1 MLFFLT
7 CFSKII
13 IAAIKDEGEGA
24 MTPETYDVLSK
35 LSGTAVSNIDFRGSF
50 AMIGF
55 SGDDKPSFVKQVSDP
70 LLF

>member
-13 IAAIKDEGEGA
+13 IAAIKDEGAGA
-24 MTPETYDVLSK
+24 MTTETYAALSK
-35 LSGTAVSNIDFRGSF
+35 LAGETVLDIDNRGSF